1 MKKYISLLIAFAM
14 IASFV
19 NVIPDKPNVAHA
31 VNVKDVPVF
40 DTISTF
46 YNETVTI
53 SYQASSDASFVIPV
67 SIAALG
73 DLSLD
78 IDLTNFTEDYLVRIY
93 SDDSYIGLIQTT
105 LLPSSETSHK
115 IDMTMG
121 GNTTI
126 YMMIRQMIPQAQT
139 RPLTQVLM
147 HPLTRLNQ

>member
-78 IDLTNFTEDYLVRIY
+78 IDLTNFTEDYVVRIY
-93 SDDSYIGLIQTT
+93 SDDSYI
-105 LLPSSETSHK
+105 
-115 IDMTMG
+115 
-121 GNTTI
+121 
-126 YMMIRQMIPQAQT
+126 
-139 RPLTQVLM
+139 
-147 HPLTRLNQ
+147 